1 MVSCTTNLALIAAI
15 IPVVIAVDASQL
27 VDAAATKRAAEA
39 AAVAIII
46 AIIAATRVPMEKVTS

>member
-1 MVSCTTNLALIAAI
+1 MVSCATNIAIIAAI
-15 IPVVIAVDASQL
+15 ITVEATKL